1 MMSARPGE
9 EMIEDYLRQLREAL
23 RSTSPER
30 REQIVSD
37 VAQHIAEA
45 RAEEPSSD
53 ELTISRLLDRI
64 GAPEAIAAAFEE
76 TSDDGGRA
84 TGGKRQPP
92 SSVRAAVRLM
102 YLGAAMSILTAFV
115 DLLTRSGL
123 KSAIEQG
130 LNSASRVH
138 GLPRLTPSQ
147 VNSSVTAGIMMA
159 VIVSVF
165 GTFLWVFVA
174 RASRDGQWSAR
185 ITATG
190 LFGLNTLALLIGP
203 ADVSVRGPASRATE
217 ACLFAVWLIGLAVIV
232 LLWRRSSST
241 FFNGS
246 RPEPLPPLA
255 HRGSRSY

>member
-1 MMSARPGE
+1 MTSARPCE

-23 RSTSPER
+23 RSTPPER
-30 REQIVSD
+30 RDQIVSD

-64 GAPEAIAAAFEE
+64 GTPEAIAAASEE
-76 TSDDGGRA
+76 ASDDSGRA
-84 TGGKRQPP
+84 AAGERQPP
-92 SSVRAAVRLM
+92 SPVRAAVRLM
-102 YLGAAMSILTAFV
+102 YAGAAMSILTAFV
-115 DLLTRSGL
+115 NLLTRSGL

-130 LNSASRVH
+130 LSSASRIH
-138 GLPRLTPSQ
+138 GLPRLTPGQ
-147 VNSSVTAGIMMA
+147 VNSSVTAGIVMA

-165 GTFLWVFVA
+165 GAFLWVFIA

-190 LFGLNTLALLIGP
+190 LFGLGTLALLIGP
-203 ADVSVRGPASRATE
+203 ADLSARGPASRATE
-217 ACLFAVWLIGLAVIV
+217 ACLLAVWLIGLAVIV
-232 LLWRRSSST
+232 LLWRRSSGK

-255 HRGSRSY
+255 HPGSRSY